1 MGANTRIGVGLVILL
16 VLAARVWEWKQNKV
30 RVVDGQRIKIT
41 ARINQIP
48 AENYG
53 KQQIMILGIRIDVP
67 SEIKVDY
74 GDRIN
79 VVGTIEE
86 RVTTSGVVYLNLND
100 QTFRKIENG
109 SVWGRY
115 LVTIR
120 QKTFYNLRRW
130 LGGDEGELA
139 AGIVVGGSGEM
150 SREGRDNF
158 RRTGVSHIVAAS
170 GYNVLV
176 VAGVILTMAV
186 ATVGR
191 KAAMWFVVVGAVVY
205 MFLAGMSAAVV
216 RAGVMG
222 ILAMIGLMSGRK
234 GDGYWLLG
242 ISSCGMIMI
251 NPAYVEDIGFQL
263 SVAATVGVLWAGG
276 SRVILNEVK
285 DPEGSGSFAKL
296 KMTILEDFKITM
308 AAIVMT
314 TPLILHHFGNLSVAA
329 PVVNLLV
336 ISFVPLVMGVVGVAS
351 MVGFVLPV
359 LGQIISW
366 LAWPM
371 LKYMTIVVSWFGSQ
385 SWSSWEVGKI
395 GWAWVAGYYLVLAVC
410 IKYWRWRR

>member
-86 RVTTSGVVYLNLND
+86 RVTTSGSVYLNLND

-170 GYNVLV
+170 GYNVSV

-186 ATVGR
+186 AAIGR
-191 KAAMWFVVVGAVVY
+191 KAAMWFVVVGVVVY

-222 ILAMIGLMSGRK
+222 ILAVAGLMLGRK
-234 GDGYWLLG
+234 GDGYWLLV
-242 ISSCGMIMI
+242 ISSWLMII
-251 NPAYVEDIGFQL
+251 VNPGYVEDIGFQL
-263 SVAATVGVLWAGG
+263 SVAATIGVLYGTPQ
-276 SRVILNEVK
+276 ILNSKHE
-285 DPEGSGSFAKL
+285 
-296 KMTILEDFKITM
+296 ILDVTAQNFKTTM
-308 AAIVMT
+308 GAIVMT
-314 TPLILHHFGNLSVAA
+314 VPLILHHFGNLSVAA

-336 ISFVPLVMGVVGVAS
+336 VPVVPLIMGVVGVAS
-351 MVGFVLPV
+351 IVGFVIPV
-359 LGQIISW
+359 FGQVISW
-366 LAWPM
+366 LAWPV
-371 LKYMTIVVSWFGSQ
+371 LKYMTSIVGWFGSQ
-385 SWSSWEVGKI
+385 SWSSREVGKI

>member
-86 RVTTSGVVYLNLND
+86 RVTTSGSVYLNLND

-191 KAAMWFVVVGAVVY
+191 KAAMWFVVV
-205 MFLAGMSAAVV
+205 
-216 RAGVMG
+216 
-222 ILAMIGLMSGRK
+222 
-234 GDGYWLLG
+234 
-242 ISSCGMIMI
+242 
-251 NPAYVEDIGFQL
+251 
-263 SVAATVGVLWAGG
+263 
-276 SRVILNEVK
+276 
-285 DPEGSGSFAKL
+285 
-296 KMTILEDFKITM
+296 
-308 AAIVMT
+308 
-314 TPLILHHFGNLSVAA
+314 
-329 PVVNLLV
+329 
-336 ISFVPLVMGVVGVAS
+336 
-351 MVGFVLPV
+351 
-359 LGQIISW
+359 
-366 LAWPM
+366 
-371 LKYMTIVVSWFGSQ
+371 
-385 SWSSWEVGKI
+385 
-395 GWAWVAGYYLVLAVC
+395 
-410 IKYWRWRR
+410 